1 MVHNLILKVCGIT
14 REEDAL
20 LAEESGASILGI
32 VRARDSPRFAEPG
45 FVDRLAASGYKIAGV
60 YNDRKYLQ
68 DNYSEEKIIQI
79 HYPHE
84 PEEITLVRKMTGK
97 QIISV
102 VQAQKT
108 LQPGFDLMPY
118 LESADLVLIED
129 KPRIIGHIPKI
140 LVRSEKL
147 GVAGGIEVEDIGTI
161 IGRGFNFIDMSSSL
175 EDYPGMKNAKKMK
188 MLKGVIQTIAATV

>member
-1 MVHNLILKVCGIT
+1 
-14 REEDAL
+14 
-20 LAEESGASILGI
+20 
-32 VRARDSPRFAEPG
+32 
-45 FVDRLAASGYKIAGV
+45 
-60 YNDRKYLQ
+60 
-68 DNYSEEKIIQI
+68 
-79 HYPHE
+79 
-84 PEEITLVRKMTGK
+84 MTGK